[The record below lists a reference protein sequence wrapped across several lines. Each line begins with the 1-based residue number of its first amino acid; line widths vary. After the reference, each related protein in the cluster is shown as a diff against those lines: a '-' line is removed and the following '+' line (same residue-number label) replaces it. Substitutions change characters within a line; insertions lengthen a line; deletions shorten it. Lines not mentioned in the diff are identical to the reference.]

1 MTSRALAFIAIPLR
15 VLFVA
20 VIAAGAAHA
29 QTPTATLTQWDIFT
43 ATGANGVAGPAGA
56 VWFTGQNADVRIG
69 RLDPSATVNNYS
81 EWRPAAAGDPVSGAP
96 LGLALNPTNGDLWV
110 AIQGSPSLLLKPAG
124 SNTLRRFGTESA
136 LTPQGIAVAANGSL
150 YMAVDR
156 KS

>member
-29 QTPTATLTQWDIFT
+29 QTPTATLTQWDIFA
-43 ATGANGVAGPAGA
+43 ATGADGAATQNVASIARDANGVAGPTGA

-96 LGLALNPTNGDLWV
+96 LGLALIPTNGDLWV

-124 SNTLRRFGTESA
+124 SNTLRR
-136 LTPQGIAVAANGSL
+136 
-150 YMAVDR
+150 
-156 KS
+156 